1 MSPLPLEPL
10 ERPASNVSQVC
21 QRSSH
26 ADGGYTRI
34 HGFRWFQPIQDIC
47 QANLF
52 HRHYRENDLAPDRVT
67 SGLKVLCVS
76 RFAMVC

>member
-1 MSPLPLEPL
+1 MSA
-10 ERPASNVSQVC
+10 RYVKGQVMLTVDT
-21 QRSSH
+21 R
-26 ADGGYTRI
+26 GYTVSD
-34 HGFRWFQPIQDIC
+34 GFQPIQDIC